1 MKGTICFNDFATNKD
16 RRTVFLRNF
25 CRTVIFLECNFQLS
39 SNVSYIPE

>member
-1 MKGTICFNDFATNKD
+1 MKGTIFFKDLATNKD

-39 SNVSYIPE
+39 NNVPYIPE